1 MSGTAPVDRLDG
13 FLAPH
18 ANRVELTGPLRSLA
32 FPDRCANCG
41 AATTGRL
48 RVRKVFARNAGYRRW
63 ASSRRYQGYRIDTAR
78 VPYCHA
84 CLARDAQERDS
95 LALRW
100 RRRLGGMLIR
110 FFPAVFPLGFA
121 VYLLTTIEPPTHPG
135 DPTGGLER
143 ALALVFGL
151 SGAGLLA
158 YAWWDTRDCMVAKQT
173 SVTLAFDFSPDVS
186 DILDHAQRRIY
197 TMRDAAFAEA
207 FTALN
212 RDRIWR
218 PDPAAVRAEKRVW
231 IACVVFLALAAIT
244 AAVLNR

>member
-1 MSGTAPVDRLDG
+1 MSGTAPVDRLNG
-13 FLAPH
+13 ILAPH
-18 ANRVELTGPLRSLA
+18 PNRVELTGPLRSLT

-48 RVRKVFARNAGYRRW
+48 PVRKVFARSAGYRRW

-100 RRRLGGMLIR
+100 RRRLGGMLVR
-110 FFPAVFPLGFA
+110 VFPAVFPLGFA

-158 YAWWDTRDCMVAKQT
+158 YAWWDTRDCMVPKQT
-173 SVTLAFDFSPDVS
+173 NVTLAFDFSPDVS